1 MSTCLNILVIE
12 DHDDLR
18 ELTVEVLNQQGHHAV
33 GFPGAEELNDVFS
46 GFDLLIVDLNL
57 PGEDGLSLARRF
69 RLALPDAGIVM
80 VTAREQ
86 AADKVRGYESGAD
99 IYLTKPL
106 STEELVAAV
115 NALTRRLA
123 SAVALRLETSGL
135 CLHGPKGRVHVSD
148 TESAML
154 GALVHAPGQR
164 LAFWQLLELLGLSLD
179 DNSKTNLEIRIV
191 RLRKKMVMVGAD
203 KTCIRAIR
211 LHGYQLCVD
220 LSVT

>member
-99 IYLTKPL
+99 IYLTKPVRISH
-106 STEELVAAV
+106 STARAKVSRPGAGFEPRV
-115 NALTRRLA
+115 NPGFSACMAGRTSKCAISRTHSVSKGALDAGLA
-123 SAVALRLETSGL
+123 SD
-135 CLHGPKGRVHVSD
+135 K
-148 TESAML
+148 
-154 GALVHAPGQR
+154 
-164 LAFWQLLELLGLSLD
+164 
-179 DNSKTNLEIRIV
+179 SKSPLQPFTN
-191 RLRKKMVMVGAD
+191 
-203 KTCIRAIR
+203 
-211 LHGYQLCVD
+211 
-220 LSVT
+220 